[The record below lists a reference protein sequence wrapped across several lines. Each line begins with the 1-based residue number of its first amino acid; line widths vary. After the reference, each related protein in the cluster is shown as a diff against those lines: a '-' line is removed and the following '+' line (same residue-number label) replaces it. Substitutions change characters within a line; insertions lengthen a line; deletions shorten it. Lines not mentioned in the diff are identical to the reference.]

1 MRVYIKTF
9 GCRTNIYD
17 SELIKQYA
25 SDAAIVENEKDAD
38 IIIVNSCT
46 VTNGADFDCRNYIHH
61 AKALG
66 KKVIMT
72 GCGAISRGKELYDNG
87 DLFGVFG
94 MSQKK
99 DINKFINSKAPFYD
113 IGNLQNVDE
122 NALNSYNDKTKAFI
136 KIQEGC
142 NFRCSYCI
150 IPSVRGKSRSMN
162 EEGII
167 NEVSSLVDN
176 GFSEFVLT
184 GTNIGSYGNDTNS
197 TLGKLLG
204 KLGNIKGLKRIRLGS
219 LEPSQI
225 DDSFKEILNESWLER
240 HLHIAIQHTSQKM
253 LNIMRRRNKF
263 SSDLELFTSLNEL
276 GFALGTDFI
285 VGHPGESEEIW
296 DEALEN
302 FKKMPLTHL
311 HAFVYSKRE
320 NTHSATL
327 TNNINGIVSKER
339 LKLIKKITE
348 NNCVEFRNK
357 HKKPLEIL
365 VERLKGDYYEGYDQ
379 YYIKSRIKSNK
390 NLAKKWIK
398 VDEYD
403 IKNEANYCKF

>member
-1 MRVYIKTF
+1 MRVYVKTF

-25 SDAAIVENEKDAD
+25 KDATLVENENDAD
-38 IIIVNSCT
+38 IIVVNSCT

-61 AKALG
+61 ANSLG

-72 GCGAISRGKELYDNG
+72 GCGAISRGKELYENG

-99 DINKFINSKAPFYD
+99 DINKFISSKTPFYE
-113 IGNLQNVDE
+113 IGNLQNIDE
-122 NALNSYNDKTKAFI
+122 NVLNSYQDKTKAFI

-142 NFRCSYCI
+142 NFKCSYCI
-150 IPSVRGKSRSMN
+150 IPSVRGKSRSMS

-167 NEVSSLVDN
+167 NEVSSLVSN

-204 KLGNIKGLKRIRLGS
+204 KLGAINGVKRIRLGS

-225 DDSFKEILNESWLER
+225 DSSFKEILNENWLEK
-240 HLHIAIQHTSQKM
+240 HLHIAIQHTSQTM

-263 SSDLELFTSLNEL
+263 SSDLELFNELSEL

-285 VGHPGESEEIW
+285 VGHPGESGEVWE
-296 DEALEN
+296 EALIN

-327 TNNINGIVSKER
+327 KDDVNGLVSKNR
-339 LKLIKKITE
+339 LKLIKKIVE
-348 NNCVEFRNK
+348 NNCVEFRNN
-357 HKKPLEIL
+357 HKKPLEVL
-365 VERLKGDYYEGYDQ
+365 VEGLKGDYYEGYDQ
-379 YYIKSRIKSNK
+379 YYVKSRIKSSK
-390 NLAKKWIK
+390 DLSKTWVK
-398 VDEYD
+398 VDDYE
-403 IKNEANYCKF
+403 IKNEANYSKF

>member
-1 MRVYIKTF
+1 MRIYIKTF

-17 SELIKQYA
+17 SELIKKYLNN
-25 SDAAIVENEKDAD
+25 AILVENEKDAD

-61 AKALG
+61 ANSIG

-72 GCGAISRGKELYDNG
+72 GCGAISRGKELFENG
-87 DLFGVFG
+87 NLFGVFG

-99 DINKFINSKAPFYD
+99 HINKFINSKTPFYD
-113 IGNLQNVDE
+113 IGDLKNIDE
-122 NALNSYNDKTKAFI
+122 NALNLYNDKTKAFI

-142 NFRCSYCI
+142 NFKCSYCI
-150 IPSVRGKSRSMN
+150 IPSVRGRSRSMS
-162 EEGII
+162 ESGII
-167 NEVSSLVDN
+167 NEISSLASN

-197 TLGKLLG
+197 TLGKLLCKIG
-204 KLGNIKGLKRIRLGS
+204 AINGVKRIRLGS

-225 DDSFKEILNESWLER
+225 DESFKEILNESWLER

-263 SSDLELFTSLNEL
+263 NSDLKLFNELSEL
-276 GFALGTDFI
+276 GFAIGTDFI
-285 VGHPGESEEIW
+285 VAHPGESDEIW
-296 DEALEN
+296 SEALEN
-302 FKKMPLTHL
+302 FKQMPLTHI

-327 TNNINGIVSKER
+327 HNSINGAVAKER
-339 LKLIKKITE
+339 LRIIKNITQE
-348 NNCVEFRNK
+348 KCLKFRNK
-357 HKKPLEIL
+357 HKNSLEIL
-365 VERLKGDYYEGYDQ
+365 VEGLKGDYYEGYDQ
-379 YYIKSRIKSNK
+379 YYVKSRIKSDK
-390 NLAKKWIK
+390 NLSKTWIK
-398 VDEYD
+398 VDKYD
-403 IKNEANYCKF
+403 IKNEANYCEF

>member
-1 MRVYIKTF
+1 MRVFIKTF

-25 SDAAIVENEKDAD
+25 KDSTIVNSENEAD

-61 AKALG
+61 ANSLG

-99 DINKFINSKAPFYD
+99 DISKFISSKVPFYD

-122 NALNSYNDKTKAFI
+122 NALNSYHNKTKAFI

-150 IPSVRGKSRSMN
+150 IPSVRGKSRSMS
-162 EEGII
+162 EDGII
-167 NEVSSLVDN
+167 NEVTSLAQN

-204 KLGNIKGLKRIRLGS
+204 KLGIINGVKRIRLGS

-225 DDSFKEILNESWLER
+225 DESFKEILNENWLER
-240 HLHIAIQHTSQKM
+240 HLHIAIQHTSQTM

-263 SSDLELFTSLNEL
+263 SSDLKLFSELNDK

-285 VGHPGESEEIW
+285 VGHPGESKEIW
-296 DEALEN
+296 TEALEN

-327 TNNINGIVSKER
+327 VDDINGTVSKNR
-339 LKLIKKITE
+339 LKLIKQIVE
-348 NNCVEFRNK
+348 DNCVKFRTI

-365 VERLKGDYYEGYDQ
+365 VEKQKGNYYEGYDQ
-379 YYIKSRIKSNK
+379 YYVKSRIKSTK
-390 NLAKKWIK
+390 DLSKRWVK
-398 VDEYD
+398 VEDYE
-403 IKNEANYCKF
+403 IRNEANYSEF

>member
-1 MRVYIKTF
+1 MRVFIKTF

-17 SELIKQYA
+17 SELIKKYA
-25 SDAAIVENEKDAD
+25 KDSTIVNSENEAD

-61 AKALG
+61 ANSLG

-99 DINKFINSKAPFYD
+99 DISKFISSKTPFYD
-113 IGNLQNVDE
+113 IGNSQNIDE

-150 IPSVRGKSRSMN
+150 IPSVRGKSRSMS
-162 EEGII
+162 EDGII
-167 NEVSSLVDN
+167 NEVNSLVQN

-204 KLGNIKGLKRIRLGS
+204 KLGLINGVKRIRLGS

-225 DDSFKEILNESWLER
+225 DESFKEILNENWLER
-240 HLHIAIQHTSQKM
+240 HLHIAIQHTSQTM

-263 SSDLELFTSLNEL
+263 NSDLELFNDLNDK

-296 DEALEN
+296 TEALEN

-311 HAFVYSKRE
+311 HAFIYSKRE
-320 NTHSATL
+320 NTYSATL
-327 TNNINGIVSKER
+327 VDDINGAVSKSR
-339 LKLIKKITE
+339 LKLIKQIVE
-348 NNCVEFRNK
+348 DNCVEFRNK
-357 HKKPLEIL
+357 HKKPLEVL
-365 VERLKGDYYEGYDQ
+365 VEKQKGDYYEGYDQ
-379 YYIKSRIKSNK
+379 YYVKSRIKSTK
-390 NLAKKWIK
+390 DLSKTWIK
-398 VDEYD
+398 VEDYE
-403 IKNEANYCKF
+403 IKNEANYSEF